1 LAKFLNAWDGKPQF
15 ASLGGQKNFALF
27 MDELRERDERGEP
40 IIPDVQSY
48 KRTIAKVIFFKRV
61 HSLVRPMFQAF
72 QGNVAIYLV
81 SLVAYTYDGRIDLDR
96 IWDQQDISEAL
107 KSQLRKWAV
116 QVHKAL
122 TDSSGGRMISE
133 WAKKRECW
141 EAMQGVLLS
150 QSDSALPEI
159 VATR

>member
-1 LAKFLNAWDGKPQF
+1 MCYSAQIWAEFRKFD
-15 ASLGGQKNFALF
+15 
-27 MDELRERDERGEP
+27 DRGDAV
-40 IIPDVQSY
+40 IPNVQSY
-48 KRTIAKVIFFKRV
+48 ERTIAKVIFFKRV

-81 SLVAYTYDGRIDLDR
+81 SLVAHMYGTRIDLDR
-96 IWDQQDISEAL
+96 IWDQQDISEAF

-133 WAKKRECW
+133 WAKKPECW
-141 EAMQGVLLS
+141 EAMQNTLPS
-150 QSDSALPEI
+150 QADLPIPEI
-159 VATR
+159 GTTR

>member
-1 LAKFLNAWDGKPQF
+1 
-15 ASLGGQKNFALF
+15 
-27 MDELRERDERGEP
+27 
-40 IIPDVQSY
+40 
-48 KRTIAKVIFFKRV
+48 VIFFKRV

-81 SLVAYTYDGRIDLDR
+81 SLVAHAYGSRIDLDR
-96 IWDQQDISEAL
+96 IWDQQDVSEAF

-141 EAMQGVLLS
+141 EAMQGVVLS
-150 QSDSALPEI
+150 KPETPI
-159 VATR
+159 AEIASS